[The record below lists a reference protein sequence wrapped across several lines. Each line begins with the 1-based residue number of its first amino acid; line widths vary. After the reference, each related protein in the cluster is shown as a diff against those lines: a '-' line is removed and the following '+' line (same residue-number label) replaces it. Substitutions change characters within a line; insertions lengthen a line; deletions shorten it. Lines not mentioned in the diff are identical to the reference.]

1 MKTYIKW
8 MTAIALVVAGTVL
21 FAHTFMRKNKNLNP
35 DEAGHALTALWKN
48 YDAAVRADRPAKR
61 IAVLDEIKRE
71 ARAKKLHWDFYDAA
85 TRYVQDAA
93 QRNWKLRDS
102 LETKLSEE
110 IADYAEPVVT
120 YVYGRGRGQGA
131 WRDFILSSRKRLEA
145 GRNAAFYEN
154 SSVRGYLKGLLPGFF
169 KDDFEFVLWNE
180 LSFGND
186 WVVPVLEE
194 TLGGRYPDAPYLEFR
209 LLLNKYG
216 WGYGMSASDGSRKE
230 EREKAFQAY
239 AAKYAG
245 KAVSLLAR
253 ELLLTDRMRELG
265 EKGSSKDYQDLFA
278 ACEWVEKERSRY
290 SGDPEGKIAKN
301 CAEAFILMTT
311 LQRKDIYVSCSEDT
325 AIIRLR
331 NLNQANLVLKRVSD
345 DKVFLRTT
353 VENPTRSFYA
363 LDEMKVPLPKVD
375 DGDYT
380 LVATNGKISGN
391 CAYRP
396 HTLSIAVRSDREGQK
411 FYVAGFRT
419 GKPVERVDLELFRSG
434 KSVAKVND
442 VAVDGFTPLPDEI
455 AKTLRDNVW
464 AGLVVSARDA
474 DGLLRMTPEHW
485 IGNPGTYPEVPETS
499 QVFGELFADRTAY
512 NPGETVQFK
521 AVLFQGDRRRALHV
535 LDPGE
540 PVTVTLY
547 NSESKRVDSRELKTN
562 AFGSVAGNFVLPKTE
577 RNGRFR
583 MQVEHDR
590 KTVTSLSLTVDE
602 FILPTYDLQ
611 FGDLDSLYFPGD
623 SVEVRGCVSSYS
635 GHPLTAAKVT
645 YTVDSWGDRIDEGAV
660 DLTEDGSFLIR
671 FGSDRD
677 RHAYEVK
684 VKITDRT
691 GETREF
697 IRRVYIL
704 DRINLFISLLNKS
717 EGTLQLKPNPG
728 SHPRPH
734 YALPEILQ
742 DSDPYAIASILS
754 GDTATIRFEARNSEG
769 KAVPAEIDYVILAAS
784 GEELYKGSVP
794 SGTQQDFVLKESGL
808 YQVSCTVRMESKR
821 GDPIENRRKMEILRL
836 SDSDKVLTSPIENV
850 FKVLGTAGPLKTG
863 EAFGI
868 QFGAGRGD
876 VWALVELFGDRRQP
890 LKRKALHLSGEAG
903 REGSLARIEY
913 AYQADWPDAVLL
925 KVFYFKDE
933 TSYQYSRE
941 FRRERPS
948 LDLPLAFETFEDRT
962 LPATEY
968 SLTLKTLPGVEA
980 VASVFDK
987 STETISPN
995 RWSTVRLNEV
1005 WCRDVTIG
1013 ATTGSVSSDSD
1024 MFLEMVVTGYGTA
1037 RRSESK
1043 VVSRAVMDQEAVMPG
1058 VALSAEAVEEVAA
1071 DDNAG
1076 LAEVT
1081 VRSDFSASLAF
1092 EPFLR
1097 SGPDGRM
1104 TLKFKT
1110 SDKLS
1115 TYFVQLFAHDPSLRN
1130 AVLRKEMVVSLPV
1143 KVAVVEPKYLYQ
1155 GDRYVLHATVSS
1167 SSAEPVSGTLGLLVL
1182 GKGGETIQTMAKQ
1195 VTVPAGGVLP
1205 ASFEVPVGTDSL
1217 RCKVVFADDAKT
1229 FSDGVLLA
1237 LPVYEA
1243 RQTLTE
1249 AHSAV
1254 FLAGMDKDS
1263 LLREISARFTGTTA
1277 FGAVTREIDIR
1288 RMLQDAVPSKIT
1300 PDGVDVLSLSE
1311 ALYARNL
1318 AARLLP
1324 DSAAVLS
1331 EGTMP
1336 DSELSAKIA
1345 ACQNADGGFGWFEGM
1360 KSSPVI
1366 TAALLERHFKMQDA
1380 PVPLFP
1386 ADRAAEAVKY
1396 LDRQQFVHDRDWPY
1410 WSGVLSMTQ
1419 YVYVRSMFASVPF
1432 DVDRTNRDERSAYAE
1447 NFKEFKEY
1455 LKDYLLPKAK
1465 DGRGLSGR
1473 ILDKSRRIRTLLQLL
1488 NHPGGIRLASDWGI
1502 RFSASARM
1510 NRSTRADLQSLL
1522 EYAVTHRDGGWY
1534 YPNAV
1539 MPWRGLL
1546 ESELYAHSLLCDLLS
1561 DPKTLAIL
1569 SEEET
1574 DAALR
1579 IADGIRIWIMLQKE
1593 TQHWDTDPAYLEA
1606 IHSVMSGS
1614 EAALATSVITM
1625 SKTYEKPFEEIV
1637 AAGNGFTIERRF
1649 FKEVKGAAEIN
1660 LLEVRPGDLLRVGD
1674 KLVAEYRIWNQENRS
1689 FVKLTAPREAG
1700 FRPMDQLSGYYGWWL
1715 RPLSVRGSY
1724 SVTPQGYRNVKTD
1737 RTEYFFDVYPEE
1749 KTTVTETFFVTQEGV
1764 FRAPVVMIE
1773 SLYAPH
1779 YRANGA
1785 FGGNFTFNPMIP

>member
-1 MKTYIKW
+1 M
-8 MTAIALVVAGTVL
+8 IAVAVLVAGTV
-21 FAHTFMRKNKNLNP
+21 FSAHTFMRKDKNMKP
-35 DEAGHALTALWKN
+35 DEAGHVLTALWKN
-48 YDAAVRADRPAKR
+48 YDAAVRADRPEKK
-61 IAVLDEIKRE
+61 IAALDEIKRE
-71 ARAKKLHWDFYDAA
+71 ARAKRLHWDFYDAA

-102 LETKLSEE
+102 LETKLSQE
-110 IADYAEPVVT
+110 IADYAEPLVT
-120 YVYGRGRGQGA
+120 YVYGRRRGEYA

-145 GRNAAFYEN
+145 GKNAAFYQN
-154 SSVRGYLKGLLPGFF
+154 SSVRGYLNGLLPDFL

-180 LSFGND
+180 LSAGND
-186 WVVPVLEE
+186 WVVPVLTE
-194 TLGGRYPDAPYLEFR
+194 TLSGRYPDAPYLEFR
-209 LLLNKYG
+209 LLLNQHD
-216 WGYGMSASDGSRKE
+216 WGYRMDDPDGKRKA
-230 EREKAFQAY
+230 EREKALQGY
-239 AAKYAG
+239 AAKYTG
-245 KAVSLLAR
+245 KAISLLAKG
-253 ELLLTDRMRELG
+253 LLLTDRMRELE
-265 EKGSSKDYQDLFA
+265 EKGSSKDYRDLFA
-278 ACEWVEKERSRY
+278 SCQWVEQERGRY
-290 SGDPEGKIAKN
+290 SGDPEGKIAK
-301 CAEAFILMTT
+301 AIPDAAILMST
-311 LQRKDIYVSCSEDT
+311 LQGKDIYVSCSEDT
-325 AIIRLR
+325 ALLRLR
-331 NLNQANLVLKRVSD
+331 NLDQANLVLKRVSD

-363 LDEMKVPLPKVD
+363 LDEVKVPLPKVD
-375 DGDYT
+375 DGDYI
-380 LVATNGKISGN
+380 LEATNGKITGN
-391 CAYRP
+391 CAYQP

-434 KSVAKVND
+434 KSVVKVND
-442 VAVDGFTPLPDEI
+442 VAVDGFTPLPDDI
-455 AKTLRDNVW
+455 AKNLRGDAW
-464 AGLVVSARDA
+464 FELVATARDA

-485 IGNPGTYPEVPETS
+485 IGSPETYPEVLEIS
-499 QVFGELFADRTAY
+499 RVFGELFTDRAAY

-521 AVLFQGDRRRALHV
+521 AVLFDGDRRRALRV
-535 LDPGE
+535 LEADK
-540 PVTVTLY
+540 PVTVALY
-547 NSESKRVDSRELKTN
+547 NSESKRIDSRELKTN
-562 AFGSVAGNFVLPKTE
+562 AFGSVAGNFILPESE
-577 RNGRFR
+577 RNGRFS
-583 MQVEHDR
+583 MQVEHDG
-590 KTVTSLSLTVDE
+590 KTVASHSLTVDE

-611 FGDLDSLYFPGD
+611 FGELDSLYFPGD
-623 SVEVRGCVSSYS
+623 SVEVRGCVFSYS

-645 YTVDSWGDRIDEGAV
+645 YTVDSWGDRIDEGSL
-660 DLTEDGSFLIR
+660 DLAEDGSFLIR
-671 FGSDRD
+671 FGSDED
-677 RHAYEVK
+677 HYSYEVK
-684 VKITDRT
+684 VLITDGT
-691 GETREF
+691 GETKEF
-697 IRRVYIL
+697 TRRVYIL
-704 DRINLFISLLNKS
+704 NRIDLSVSLLNKS
-717 EGTLQLKPNPG
+717 EGTLQLRPNPG
-728 SHPRPH
+728 SHPRPL
-734 YALPEILQ
+734 YVLPEILRESGP
-742 DSDPYAIASILS
+742 DAAAAILS

-769 KAVPAEIDYVILAAS
+769 KAVPAVIGYVILAAS

-808 YQVSCTVRMESKR
+808 YQVSCTVRMESER
-821 GDPIENRRKMEILRL
+821 GEPIENQKKMEILRL
-836 SDSDKVLTSPIENV
+836 SDSDKVLTSRIENV
-850 FKVLGTAGPLKTG
+850 FKVLGNAGPLKTG

-876 VWALVELFGDRRQP
+876 VWALVELFGDRRQL
-890 LKRKALHLSGEAG
+890 LKREALHLSGEAG
-903 REGSLARIEY
+903 ADGSLARIEY

-933 TSYQYSRE
+933 TSYRYSRE

-962 LPATEY
+962 LPAKEY

-980 VASVFDK
+980 VAAVFDK
-987 STETISPN
+987 STETVSPN
-995 RWSTVRLNEV
+995 RWNTVRLNEV
-1005 WCRDVTIG
+1005 WCQDVTIG

-1024 MFLEMVVTGYGTA
+1024 MFLETVVTGYGTA
-1037 RRSESK
+1037 RRSANK
-1043 VVSRAVMDQEAVMPG
+1043 VASRAVMDQEAVMDYDI
-1058 VALSAEAVEEVAA
+1058 ALSPAALEEVPAE
-1071 DDNAG
+1071 DEAG
-1076 LAEVT
+1076 LSEVA

-1092 EPFLR
+1092 EPFLQ
-1097 SGPDGRM
+1097 SGPDGRL
-1104 TLKFKT
+1104 TLTFKT

-1143 KVAVVEPKYLYQ
+1143 KVAVAEPKYLYQ

-1167 SSAEPVSGTLGLLVL
+1167 NSAEPVSGTLGLLVL
-1182 GKGGETIQTMAKQ
+1182 GKGGETIQTMAKK

-1205 ASFEVPVGTDSL
+1205 ASFEVPVGMDSL

-1229 FSDGVLLA
+1229 FSDGVLLS
-1237 LPVYEA
+1237 LPVYQA

-1277 FGAVTREIDIR
+1277 FGATTREIDIR
-1288 RMLQDAVPSKIT
+1288 RMLRDAVPSKIT
-1300 PDGVDVLSLSE
+1300 PDGLDVLSLSE

-1324 DSAAVLS
+1324 DSVAVLS
-1331 EGTMP
+1331 EGAMP
-1336 DSELSAKIA
+1336 DSELSAKIRV
-1345 ACQNADGGFGWFEGM
+1345 CQNADGGFGWFEGM

-1366 TAALLERHFKMQDA
+1366 TATLLERYFKMQDA

-1386 ADRAAEAVKY
+1386 ADRATAAVKY
-1396 LDRQQFVHDRDWPY
+1396 LDRQQFIHDRDWPY
-1410 WSGVLSMTQ
+1410 WSGALSMAQ

-1432 DVDRTNRDERSAYAE
+1432 EVDRANQDEKSGYAK

-1465 DGRGLSGR
+1465 DGRGLNGR
-1473 ILDKSRRIRTLLQLL
+1473 ILDKSRRILTLLQLL
-1488 NHPGGIRLASDWGI
+1488 NHPGGIKLASDWSI
-1502 RFSASARM
+1502 RFDASARM

-1522 EYAVTHRDGGWY
+1522 EYAVAHRDGGWY

-1569 SEEET
+1569 SEEERGVS
-1574 DAALR
+1574 LR

-1606 IHSVMSGS
+1606 IHTVMSGS
-1614 EAALATSVITM
+1614 EAVLATSVIFM
-1625 SKTYEKPFEEIV
+1625 SKTYEKPFAEIA

-1649 FKEVKGAAEIN
+1649 FKEVKGAPEIN
-1660 LLEVRPGDLLRVGD
+1660 RLEVRPGDLLRVGD

-1715 RPLSVRGSY
+1715 RPLPVRGSY

-1749 KTTVTETFFVTQEGV
+1749 KTTVTETLFVTQEGV
-1764 FRAPVVMIE
+1764 FRAPVVTIE

-1785 FGGNFTFNPMIP
+1785 FGGDFTFNPIIP

>member
-1 MKTYIKW
+1 M
-8 MTAIALVVAGTVL
+8 
-21 FAHTFMRKNKNLNP
+21 
-35 DEAGHALTALWKN
+35 
-48 YDAAVRADRPAKR
+48 
-61 IAVLDEIKRE
+61 
-71 ARAKKLHWDFYDAA
+71 
-85 TRYVQDAA
+85 
-93 QRNWKLRDS
+93 
-102 LETKLSEE
+102 
-110 IADYAEPVVT
+110 
-120 YVYGRGRGQGA
+120 
-131 WRDFILSSRKRLEA
+131 
-145 GRNAAFYEN
+145 
-154 SSVRGYLKGLLPGFF
+154 
-169 KDDFEFVLWNE
+169 
-180 LSFGND
+180 
-186 WVVPVLEE
+186 
-194 TLGGRYPDAPYLEFR
+194 
-209 LLLNKYG
+209 
-216 WGYGMSASDGSRKE
+216 
-230 EREKAFQAY
+230 
-239 AAKYAG
+239 
-245 KAVSLLAR
+245 
-253 ELLLTDRMRELG
+253 
-265 EKGSSKDYQDLFA
+265 
-278 ACEWVEKERSRY
+278 
-290 SGDPEGKIAKN
+290 
-301 CAEAFILMTT
+301 
-311 LQRKDIYVSCSEDT
+311 
-325 AIIRLR
+325 
-331 NLNQANLVLKRVSD
+331 
-345 DKVFLRTT
+345 
-353 VENPTRSFYA
+353 
-363 LDEMKVPLPKVD
+363 
-375 DGDYT
+375 
-380 LVATNGKISGN
+380 
-391 CAYRP
+391 
-396 HTLSIAVRSDREGQK
+396 
-411 FYVAGFRT
+411 
-419 GKPVERVDLELFRSG
+419 
-434 KSVAKVND
+434 
-442 VAVDGFTPLPDEI
+442 
-455 AKTLRDNVW
+455 
-464 AGLVVSARDA
+464 
-474 DGLLRMTPEHW
+474 
-485 IGNPGTYPEVPETS
+485 
-499 QVFGELFADRTAY
+499 
-512 NPGETVQFK
+512 
-521 AVLFQGDRRRALHV
+521 
-535 LDPGE
+535 
-540 PVTVTLY
+540 
-547 NSESKRVDSRELKTN
+547 
-562 AFGSVAGNFVLPKTE
+562 
-577 RNGRFR
+577 
-583 MQVEHDR
+583 
-590 KTVTSLSLTVDE
+590 
-602 FILPTYDLQ
+602 
-611 FGDLDSLYFPGD
+611 
-623 SVEVRGCVSSYS
+623 
-635 GHPLTAAKVT
+635 
-645 YTVDSWGDRIDEGAV
+645 
-660 DLTEDGSFLIR
+660 
-671 FGSDRD
+671 
-677 RHAYEVK
+677 
-684 VKITDRT
+684 
-691 GETREF
+691 
-697 IRRVYIL
+697 
-704 DRINLFISLLNKS
+704 NKS

-836 SDSDKVLTSPIENV
+836 SDSDKVLTSQIENV

-890 LKRKALHLSGEAG
+890 LKREALHLSGEAG

-1432 DVDRTNRDERSAYAE
+1432 DVDRTNRDERSAYAK

-1539 MPWRGLL
+1539 MPWRGLF
-1546 ESELYAHSLLCDLLS
+1546 ESELYAHSLLCDQLS
-1561 DPKTLAIL
+1561 DPKTLALL
-1569 SEEET
+1569 SEEEKS
-1574 DAALR
+1574 AALR

-1649 FKEVKGAAEIN
+1649 FKEVKGAPEIN

-1764 FRAPVVMIE
+1764 FRAPAVTIE

-1785 FGGNFTFNPMIP
+1785 FGGNFTSHSMIP